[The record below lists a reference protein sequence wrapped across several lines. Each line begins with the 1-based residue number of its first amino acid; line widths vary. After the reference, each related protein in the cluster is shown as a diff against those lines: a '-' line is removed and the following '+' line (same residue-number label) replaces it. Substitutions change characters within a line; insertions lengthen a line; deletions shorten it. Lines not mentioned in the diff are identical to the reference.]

1 MKTNRID
8 WTKTDQEIVAFIN
21 TSTKAYTFLN
31 DEKWYIGKARVLLPD
46 ETFVMVMKIFFPG
59 EVINSDE
66 EGIYVQ
72 TGTGMIKI
80 LALQPPGQKM
90 TPAGIFYT
98 SEQRLGLGNWFDRIS
113 FEKKQNIS

>member
-1 MKTNRID
+1 MKNNKID
-8 WTKTDQEIVAFIN
+8 WTKPDQEVVTFIN
-21 TSTKAYTFLN
+21 TTPKAYTLL
-31 DEKWYIGKARVLLPD
+31 DDKKWYISKARVLFPD

-80 LALQPPGQKM
+80 LVLQPPGQEM
-90 TPAGIFYT
+90 APAGTFYLT
-98 SEQRLGLGNWFDRIS
+98 DQGLGLGKWFDRTS
-113 FEKKQNIS
+113 FEKK